1 MLSIE
6 RDKNQI
12 KKTHQTLKYMA
23 QGMSETD
30 AMIEAQYQD
39 ALANNP
45 EGITETD
52 AWRLVMG
59 AALPDMVLGKKHR
72 ALLEKVD
79 HTGQPDT
86 QAVGKALELAYK
98 IKGKLVDRVDLTTG
112 GDQLPAQIVF
122 NFPKKS
128 EYIQAED
135 SIEFVQNDIND
146 IS

>member
-1 MLSIE
+1 MLSLE

-12 KKTHQTLKYMA
+12 KKTHETLKYMA

-39 ALANNP
+39 AIANNP

-52 AWRLVMG
+52 AWKLVMG
-59 AALPDMVLGKKHR
+59 AALPDLVLGKKHR

-98 IKGKLVDRVDLTTG
+98 IKGKLVDRVDHTTNG
-112 GDQLPAQIVF
+112 EALPASIVF

-128 EYIQAED
+128 DYVIAE
-135 SIEFVQNDIND
+135 EPVNDIND